1 MGKDE
6 KSNIPVGDHIP
17 GITGANIKHK
27 GIVLVDDNENTNK
40 STDHGF
46 SKGNI
51 VASITLFGNIP
62 TDCGGYFYGS
72 EEEYG
77 HGEIHTVIRDATF
90 DTSNIFYHNA
100 QLFEISR
107 LKHKN

>member
-1 MGKDE
+1 MVFMEQDY
-6 KSNIPVGDHIP
+6 KSNNPVGNHVHVSIDVHINHN
-17 GITGANIKHK
+17 GII
-27 GIVLVDDNENTNK
+27 LVDDNENTNK

-62 TDCGGYFYGS
+62 TECGGYFYGS

-77 HGEIHTVIRDATF
+77 HGEIHTVIRDAKF

-100 QLFEISR
+100 QLF
-107 LKHKN
+107 